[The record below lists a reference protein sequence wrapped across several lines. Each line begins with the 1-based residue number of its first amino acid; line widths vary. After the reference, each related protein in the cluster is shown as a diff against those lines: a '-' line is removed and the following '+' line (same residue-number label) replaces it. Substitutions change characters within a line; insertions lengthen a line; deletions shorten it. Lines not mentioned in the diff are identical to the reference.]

1 MAKTPT
7 SSKSVEPL
15 KLRPRAA
22 GFNPNRIGSIS
33 PAPSSIPTGLCLI
46 AQGCEARATLGCHP
60 PGIPNRNA
68 VAAIPLL
75 PARALEPR
83 PQPRWGWDSLPTFSQ
98 GSSCLAT
105 LGWRTESLWDSPTP
119 APAMRPAASSPGRA
133 RHSVRA
139 VIGCSMLNVQCSMF
153 PAPNLQPATFNL
165 QLS

>member
-1 MAKTPT
+1 MVKKL
-7 SSKSVEPL
+7 SPL
-15 KLRPRAA
+15 KSIAALGQHRPKAR
-22 GFNPNRIGSIS
+22 FNPDGIRSIS

-46 AQGCEARATLGCHP
+46 AQGCEERATLGYHP

-139 VIGCSMLNVQCSMF
+139 ALRGSTLNVQCSMF
-153 PAPNLQPATFNL
+153 PISALRTLHSAF
-165 QLS
+165 